1 MFRKLLKYD
10 MRPMLRL
17 WLILTAAALG
27 LSVMGGLCTRGIEM
41 ATTDP
46 MKAAFIPFSMMGM
59 MMSIFG
65 IVAYVAAISVIL
77 LVRFYRNF
85 FTDEGYLT
93 FTLPVK
99 RSALFNA
106 RLFSAMVFNTAT
118 FAVLIVCIVIIL
130 AIAPGGVNGESSALR
145 AVLNGIRL
153 MLISLA
159 PILTEAIAGWVTA
172 YIIAFL
178 LLTLAAYAFS
188 TLLMFCCVIFG
199 SIIVKKL
206 KFLMAIGLYYAVTV
220 AIEILSYLLTL
231 VGTLGIQAISSNPA
245 MITDGEFAWLFL
257 LLIIGAAMVIG
268 VASCFLYK
276 FAVSK
281 LRGNLN
287 LA

>member
-10 MRPMLRL
+10 MRPMFRL

-27 LSVMGGLCTRGIEM
+27 LSLMGGLCIRGITM
-41 ATTDP
+41 GASDP
-46 MKAAFIPFSMMGM
+46 MKVAFIPFSAFGIF
-59 MMSIFG
+59 MSVFG
-65 IVAYVAAISVIL
+65 IVAYVAAISIIL

-99 RSALFNA
+99 RSSLFNA

-118 FAVLIVCIVIIL
+118 FVVLLICLAIIL
-130 AIAPGGVNGESSALR
+130 ALTPAGENGEMNALT
-145 AVLNGIRL
+145 ALFEGIRL
-153 MLISLA
+153 MIISLG
-159 PILTEAIAGWVTA
+159 PIMTEAIAGWVTG
-172 YIIAFL
+172 YMIALAL
-178 LLTLAAYAFS
+178 LILASYAFS

-231 VGTLGIQAISSNPA
+231 VGTLGIQAISANPT
-245 MITDGEFAWLFL
+245 MLTGGELTWMFL

>member
-27 LSVMGGLCTRGIEM
+27 LSLMGGFCIRGM
-41 ATTDP
+41 QMGAADP
-46 MKAAFIPFSMMGM
+46 MKVAFIPFSAMGIF
-59 MMSIFG
+59 MSIFG
-65 IVAYVAAISVIL
+65 IVAYVAAISIIL

-99 RSALFNA
+99 RSTLFNA

-118 FAVLIVCIVIIL
+118 FVVFILCMAIIL
-130 AIAPGGVNGESSALR
+130 ALTPIGEGSDMNALQG
-145 AVLNGIRL
+145 LFDGIRL
-153 MLISLA
+153 MLIGLG
-159 PILTEAIAGWVTA
+159 PIMTEAIAGWVTG
-172 YIIAFL
+172 YMIALAL
-178 LLTLAAYAFS
+178 LILASYAFS

-231 VGTLGIQAISSNPA
+231 IGTLGIQAISANPA
-245 MITDGEFAWLFL
+245 MLTDSELAWMFL
-257 LLIIGAAMVIG
+257 LLLIGAAMVIG